1 MSNFSICTDD
11 GLTIES
17 SDYTELRKKLMMGQ
31 LKQFL
36 NVLFFFCAAND
47 LLLHYQPLVLFALR
61 VFPT

>member
-17 SDYTELRKKLMMGQ
+17 SNYTELRKKLMMGQ

-36 NVLFFFCAAND
+36 NVFFFYAAND